1 MAKRDYYEILGVARN
16 ASLDEIKKAYRRVAK
31 QFHPDKNPD
40 NPQAEARF
48 KEACEAYEVLSDP
61 EKRANYDRYGHD
73 GVKFGRGGFTYEN
86 FTHFADVED
95 ILGSFFGSMFGGA
108 AGGRT
113 HRRSG
118 PEPGRDLKVAVTI
131 DLEDAVHGKEVEL
144 ALTRLEVCQDCK
156 GTGAKPGTRS
166 VRCPQC
172 GGRGSVRM
180 QQGFFSI
187 TTTCSRCDGTGEIV
201 DNPCP
206 TCLGR
211 GRVNEKSRVKVRIPR
226 GVDNGTLVRISG
238 EGEAGPRNGPR
249 GNLYVE
255 ITVRPH
261 DTFQRDGDDL
271 VMPLPLSFSQ
281 AALGDEIEIQTFY
294 GPEKITIPAGTQTGT
309 RFRIR
314 GKGMPRAADARTHG
328 DLIVYTVVKT
338 PTNLSER
345 ERELF
350 MELAEINKER
360 ISAGKGFFES
370 LKDGIRELKREYFGE

>member
-113 HRRSG
+113 HRRPG

-144 ALTRLEVCQDCK
+144 ALTRLEVCQDC
-156 GTGAKPGTRS
+156 
-166 VRCPQC
+166 
-172 GGRGSVRM
+172 
-180 QQGFFSI
+180 
-187 TTTCSRCDGTGEIV
+187 
-201 DNPCP
+201 N
-206 TCLGR
+206 CLLYT
-211 GRVNEKSRVKVRIPR
+211 SPSPR
-226 GVDNGTLVRISG
+226 DS
-238 EGEAGPRNGPR
+238 
-249 GNLYVE
+249 
-255 ITVRPH
+255 
-261 DTFQRDGDDL
+261 
-271 VMPLPLSFSQ
+271 
-281 AALGDEIEIQTFY
+281 
-294 GPEKITIPAGTQTGT
+294 
-309 RFRIR
+309 
-314 GKGMPRAADARTHG
+314 
-328 DLIVYTVVKT
+328 
-338 PTNLSER
+338 
-345 ERELF
+345 
-350 MELAEINKER
+350 
-360 ISAGKGFFES
+360 
-370 LKDGIRELKREYFGE
+370 